1 MHHHAR
7 GLEATRDTAWAL
19 DGAGRAAARPPQRA
33 REHDLPAVPLAAR
46 GRAGPHL
53 RAGPGSL
60 PRGRPSRLPYGRRGQ
75 GLRRHAAGGQP
86 PRRPPGAEGLRHA
99 RARPGRPPRLRARGD
114 ARGRRARGRAP
125 ADAAARPRV
134 GAGADV
140 RGHPH
145 ARRARARGARGGVAG
160 GRGGMRRALALGGVL
175 VSLYTTAGCSD
186 RASGTQRAA
195 APPAVPI
202 LAAEAVRKDV
212 PLDVGVIGT
221 VQALTT
227 VGVKAQVAGQV
238 VKVHFTEGQDVKAG
252 QLLFTIDPRPFEA
265 TVAQAEANVGR
276 DTAQMRQAE
285 AALAQRRA
293 EVQQALANLERD
305 QAQLENARVQERRYK
320 TLVEKELVA
329 RELYDQFRT
338 NLSAL
343 EATLNAD
350 RAAVENA
357 RAAAQAAQA
366 GVENARAVIQ
376 ADEAMVETARLN
388 VGYTTLRA
396 PMDGRTGN
404 LMLQAG
410 NIVKANDDNPMV
422 VIAQVHPIYVSF
434 AVPQQHLAAIKQ
446 YSAAGPLS
454 VRATPPG
461 SAKPAVGR
469 LTFVNNTVD
478 PTTGTIQLK
487 ATLKNAE
494 NGRWPG
500 QYAEGVLTLTSE
512 SAVVVPSQDVHPGQQ
527 GPDVFVVQPDLTV
540 QPRPADPGRR
550 LATETLV
557 TRGVETGDVL

>member
-1 MHHHAR
+1 M
-7 GLEATRDTAWAL
+7 
-19 DGAGRAAARPPQRA
+19 P
-33 REHDLPAVPLAAR
+33 V
-46 GRAGPHL
+46 
-53 RAGPGSL
+53 
-60 PRGRPSRLPYGRRGQ
+60 
-75 GLRRHAAGGQP
+75 
-86 PRRPPGAEGLRHA
+86 
-99 RARPGRPPRLRARGD
+99 
-114 ARGRRARGRAP
+114 
-125 ADAAARPRV
+125 
-134 GAGADV
+134 
-140 RGHPH
+140 
-145 ARRARARGARGGVAG
+145 
-160 GRGGMRRALALGGVL
+160 
-175 VSLYTTAGCSD
+175 
-186 RASGTQRAA
+186 
-195 APPAVPI
+195 
-202 LAAEAVRKDV
+202 LAAEAVRRDV

-227 VGVKAQVAGQV
+227 VGVKAQVSGQV
-238 VKVHFTEGQDVKAG
+238 VTVHFTEGQDVKAG

-265 TVAQAEANVGR
+265 TLAQAQANVGR
-276 DTAQMRQAE
+276 DTAQLRQAE

-293 EVQQALANLERD
+293 EVQQAMANLERD

-357 RAAAQAAQA
+357 RAAAQAAEA

-376 ADEAMVETARLN
+376 ADEAMVETAKLN

-487 ATLKNAE
+487 ATFNNAE
-494 NGRWPG
+494 NVLWPG
-500 QYAEGVLTLTSE
+500 QYVEVVLTLTSE
-512 SAVVVPSQDVHPGQQ
+512 PAVVVPSQAVQPGQQ
-527 GPDVFVVQPDLTV
+527 GPYVFVVKEDSTV
-540 QPRPADPGRR
+540 QPRPIEVGRR
-550 LATETLV
+550 LATETIV
-557 TRGVETGDVL
+557 TRGLAAGERVVTDGQLRLMPGSRVEIKPAKAS

>member
-1 MHHHAR
+1 
-7 GLEATRDTAWAL
+7 
-19 DGAGRAAARPPQRA
+19 
-33 REHDLPAVPLAAR
+33 
-46 GRAGPHL
+46 
-53 RAGPGSL
+53 
-60 PRGRPSRLPYGRRGQ
+60 
-75 GLRRHAAGGQP
+75 
-86 PRRPPGAEGLRHA
+86 
-99 RARPGRPPRLRARGD
+99 
-114 ARGRRARGRAP
+114 
-125 ADAAARPRV
+125 
-134 GAGADV
+134 
-140 RGHPH
+140 
-145 ARRARARGARGGVAG
+145 
-160 GRGGMRRALALGGVL
+160 MRRALALGAVL
-175 VSLYTTAGCSD
+175 VSIYTTAGCSD

-202 LAAEAVRKDV
+202 LAAEVVRKEV

-227 VGVKAQVAGQV
+227 VGVKAQVSGQV

-357 RAAAQAAQA
+357 RAAALAAQA
-366 GVENARAVIQ
+366 GVDNARAVIR

-388 VGYTTLRA
+388 LGYTTIRA
-396 PMDGRTGN
+396 SMEGRTGN

-410 NIVKANDDNPMV
+410 NIVKANDDNAMV

-446 YSAAGPLS
+446 YRAAGDARHGAAHFRQQHGGPDH
-454 VRATPPG
+454 G
-461 SAKPAVGR
+461 H
-469 LTFVNNTVD
+469 D
-478 PTTGTIQLK
+478 PTQGHLRQR
-487 ATLKNAE
+487 
-494 NGRWPG
+494 G
-500 QYAEGVLTLTSE
+500 E
-512 SAVVVPSQDVHPGQQ
+512 SAVAGAVRGGRADPHVGVG
-527 GPDVFVVQPDLTV
+527 GGRAVAGRAA
-540 QPRPADPGRR
+540 RPAGPVRLRGEAGSHRAAAARGPGPPSGHGDDRHQGRR
-550 LATETLV
+550 ARRARRHRRPAAPRARLA
-557 TRGVETGDVL
+557 RGDQAAQGVVSPS

>member
-1 MHHHAR
+1 MTRAG
-7 GLEATRDTAWAL
+7 GLLAL
-19 DGAGRAAARPPQRA
+19 VA
-33 REHDLPAVPLAAR
+33 LLAA
-46 GRAGPHL
+46 
-53 RAGPGSL
+53 
-60 PRGRPSRLPYGRRGQ
+60 
-75 GLRRHAAGGQP
+75 
-86 PRRPPGAEGLRHA
+86 
-99 RARPGRPPRLRARGD
+99 
-114 ARGRRARGRAP
+114 
-125 ADAAARPRV
+125 
-134 GAGADV
+134 
-140 RGHPH
+140 
-145 ARRARARGARGGVAG
+145 
-160 GRGGMRRALALGGVL
+160 
-175 VSLYTTAGCSD
+175 TAGCSD
-186 RASGTQRAA
+186 RASGTQHATA
-195 APPAVPI
+195 PAVPV
-202 LAAEAVRKDV
+202 LAAEAVRRDV

-227 VGVKAQVAGQV
+227 VGVKAQVSGQV
-238 VKVHFTEGQDVKAG
+238 VTVHFTEGQDVKAG

-265 TVAQAEANVGR
+265 TLAQAQANVGR
-276 DTAQMRQAE
+276 DTAQLRQAE

-293 EVQQALANLERD
+293 EVQQAMANLERD

-357 RAAAQAAQA
+357 RAAAQAAEA

-376 ADEAMVETARLN
+376 ADEAMVETAKLN

-487 ATLKNAE
+487 ATFNNAE
-494 NGRWPG
+494 NVLWPG
-500 QYAEGVLTLTSE
+500 QYMEVVLTLTSE
-512 SAVVVPSQDVHPGQQ
+512 PAVVVPSQAVQPGQQ
-527 GPDVFVVQPDLTV
+527 GPYVFVVKEDSTV
-540 QPRPADPGRR
+540 QPRPIEVGRR
-550 LATETLV
+550 LATETIV
-557 TRGVETGDVL
+557 TRGLAAGERVVTDGQLRLMPGSRVEIKPAKAS